1 MGPADLT
8 LSAGPN
14 DVSSG
19 VRAALGAPI
28 AYHYDPAF
36 KDRFRA
42 TEEKIGRIYGSQSH
56 EIILM
61 QGEAILGLEAAA
73 RSLVRPGTKCL
84 NLVSGVFGK
93 GFGYWL
99 SAIGA
104 ELHEIEVPY
113 DDAVTAEA
121 VDAYLTT
128 HPGITVVSVVHS
140 ETPSGTLN
148 PVWDIGPLARR
159 HGAVTIVDA
168 VSSFAGIELLP
179 EEWQLDLIVA
189 GPQKCLGG
197 PPGMSLLAVSEQAW
211 AAIDANPDA
220 PRDSFL
226 SITDWRDKW
235 HAEGRFPYTPSVSD
249 LHGVDAAADE
259 LLAEGLDASIA
270 RHQRVFE
277 ACWAGVEAMGLRPWP
292 RSKSIASA
300 CVSAIHVPGGLTDVQ
315 VRDHARERYGVQ
327 FSAGQGAGNLIRVG
341 HMGATAR
348 PMLMV
353 AGLAALGRTLAD
365 LRASVDVG
373 AGIDAALASLSAS
386 SGPGAERVLLEAG
399 SRM

>member
-1 MGPADLT
+1 
-8 LSAGPN
+8 
-14 DVSSG
+14 
-19 VRAALGAPI
+19 
-28 AYHYDPAF
+28 
-36 KDRFRA
+36 
-42 TEEKIGRIYGSQSH
+42 
-56 EIILM
+56 
-61 QGEAILGLEAAA
+61 
-73 RSLVRPGTKCL
+73 
-84 NLVSGVFGK
+84 
-93 GFGYWL
+93 
-99 SAIGA
+99 
-104 ELHEIEVPY
+104 
-113 DDAVTAEA
+113 
-121 VDAYLTT
+121 
-128 HPGITVVSVVHS
+128 
-140 ETPSGTLN
+140 
-148 PVWDIGPLARR
+148 
-159 HGAVTIVDA
+159 VTIVDA

>member
-1 MGPADLT
+1 
-8 LSAGPN
+8 
-14 DVSSG
+14 
-19 VRAALGAPI
+19 
-28 AYHYDPAF
+28 
-36 KDRFRA
+36 
-42 TEEKIGRIYGSQSH
+42 
-56 EIILM
+56 
-61 QGEAILGLEAAA
+61 
-73 RSLVRPGTKCL
+73 
-84 NLVSGVFGK
+84 
-93 GFGYWL
+93 
-99 SAIGA
+99 
-104 ELHEIEVPY
+104 VPY

-121 VDAYLTT
+121 VDAYLTA

-148 PVWDIGPLARR
+148 PVWDIGPLARL

-211 AAIDANPDA
+211 AAIDANPDS

-235 HAEGRFPYTPSVSD
+235 HGEGRFPYTPSVSD

-292 RSKSIASA
+292 LRKSIASA
-300 CVSAIHVPGGLTDVQ
+300 CVSAIRVPEGLTDIQ

-327 FSAGQGAGNLIRVG
+327 FSAGQGAGNLIRIG

-348 PMLMV
+348 PMPMV

-386 SGPGAERVLLEAG
+386 SGPGAERVLVEAG
-399 SRM
+399 TRM